1 MKAFF
6 VFLWRLL
13 LIVLVIG
20 VVLSLFYLLE
30 WPMELAYW
38 VLGVGFGVF
47 FLLVLGRRLYV
58 RYRARAQVKRVI
70 RQGKPSAVSAGHD
83 VGMSTGQLNRALSK
97 RWRQTIKALK
107 RSQLK
112 LRGDPLYVLPWYMII
127 GRPTTGKSTS
137 LRSAQLLKPG
147 IENLSIHEDGS
158 TLNLEW
164 WLYEEAIVI
173 DTAGRYAVPEQQ
185 ERDRK
190 EWDKLLGLLASHK
203 QREPLN
209 GLVVAVSAERLL
221 TCDEETILEEGR
233 QVRTSINNL
242 MDRLEIQV
250 PVYLLVT
257 KCDKIEGFSE
267 WVSYLPDESLLQPMG
282 YLNTADT
289 VDFNSVL
296 DKALDSILDRMKELR
311 LLMMERTDT
320 PDDSLLVLPSEVER
334 LRDNLHAFINTAL
347 VGNIYQE
354 APKFR
359 GLYFG
364 SSLQSIN
371 GKETLRG
378 VFLHE
383 FFTRVLP
390 SDRGLYESLPSIDRL
405 RRAVRRYALGIGGAV
420 TLISFAVLTLA
431 YETNRSALEA
441 IRDTFSEVELS
452 EQGSPAE
459 RLFSAAE
466 LLDFAL
472 AMEQYQQSEL
482 IPWWLP
488 YGGAGDISELRAR
501 YVNYFRTAILQPI
514 DVPIIQTIDDLANEE
529 TSVVAGGLIR
539 RINALKTQLNDEDPS
554 LVPAVSSTYYGLL
567 EEGVSLEQSAIFNE
581 LYLAY
586 LDWNPVTSSLNEERV
601 NLQSAL
607 LHLVNRN
614 SGDYTWIIDWAN
626 AQGFP
631 SVRLED
637 FWGGSQRIANAP
649 QVDPAFTL
657 TGYDFITQ
665 FMEEFSTA
673 NEGDD
678 ALTEI
683 QADFEQF
690 YQREYQMAWES
701 FAERFDE
708 GVQRYR
714 DRREWVR
721 ALERMPG
728 NDNPYFAFIERM
740 YAELTPFE
748 ALQYASAD
756 HFAYFVELQEYT
768 VPDASGGQGPGAS
781 RAIKKVLGKAGKVGK
796 LAQRAIRIQ
805 RRAGAGTAEEEVN
818 PLDSLLEQGVTAVD
832 DYKAALSQVAFNS
845 NLRSQSL
852 AALNDYFLQP
862 DSLQSGS
869 GPMANA
875 WTAVYALQ
883 EIFGRPDSESALFWE
898 LYTGPLDVAYDYMM
912 KEGSCELQ
920 DRWENNVLASLEGVE
935 QNRLGSLIVG
945 EQGVLW
951 EFLNGDAQAFV
962 SRQLNRGY
970 VPAEVSGRTMTL
982 DEDFY
987 SVLNNASNGGI
998 VVGNEFD
1005 VSVRTLPSG
1014 TNAGA
1019 TASPYA
1025 TFLNLHCSDGVQTL
1039 ANYNYPSERTF
1050 NWSLEQCG
1058 DTSLTIEIGQ
1068 MRLTKDYPGVKGFAR
1083 FLDDFRDG
1091 RFIFSASDFPG
1102 SEAQL
1107 RQENISQIDIN
1118 YEIVGQRP
1126 VIQSLSTVPLGL
1138 PPQIASCWP
1147 NPQLEVEPLMVVEEA
1162 PTSAARVSF

>member
-13 LIVLVIG
+13 LILLVIG
-20 VVLSLFYLLE
+20 VVLSVFYLLE
-30 WPMELAYW
+30 WPMVLAYW

-70 RQGKPSAVSAGHD
+70 RQGKPSEVAAGHD
-83 VGMSTGQLNRALSK
+83 VGMSSSQLNRALNK

-185 ERDRK
+185 DRDRK
-190 EWDKLLGLLASHK
+190 EWDKLLGLFASHK

-209 GLVVAVSAERLL
+209 GLIVAISAERLL

-233 QVRTSINNL
+233 QVRTSVNSL

-257 KCDKIEGFSE
+257 KCDKIEGFTE

-320 PDDSLLVLPSEVER
+320 PDDSLLVLPSELGR

-364 SSLQSIN
+364 SSMQSVN
-371 GKETLRG
+371 GKETRRG

-390 SDRGLYESLPSIDRL
+390 SDRGLFESLPSIDRI
-405 RRAVRRYALGIGGAV
+405 RRAVRRYALGVGGAI
-420 TLISFAVLTLA
+420 TLISFTALTLA
-431 YETNRSALEA
+431 YEANRTMLES
-441 IRDTFSEVELS
+441 IRDTFSEVELN
-452 EQGSPAE
+452 EQGDPGE
-459 RLFSAAE
+459 RLFAAAE
-466 LLDFAL
+466 LLDFAM
-472 AMEQYQQSEL
+472 AMEQYQQSEF

-488 YGGAGDISELRAR
+488 YGGAGDIADLRAR
-501 YVNYFRTAILQPI
+501 YVDFFRTAILQPI
-514 DVPIIQTIDDLANEE
+514 DEPIIQTIDNLANEE

-539 RINALKTQLNDEDPS
+539 RINALQTQLIGEDPS
-554 LVPAVSSTYYGLL
+554 LAPAVSNSYYGLL
-567 EEGVSLEQSAIFNE
+567 EQGVSLERSAIFNE

-586 LDWNPVTSSLNEERV
+586 LNWNPVTSSLVEERL

-607 LHLVNRN
+607 LLLVNRN
-614 SGDYTWIIDWAN
+614 SGDYSWIIDWAN
-626 AQGFP
+626 AQNFP

-637 FWGGSQRIANAP
+637 FWGGSQRIVNAP
-649 QVDPAFTL
+649 QIDPAFTL
-657 TGYDFITQ
+657 TGFEFVTQ
-665 FMEEFSTA
+665 FMEEFSSA

-678 ALTEI
+678 ALAEI
-683 QADFEQF
+683 QVDFEQF

-721 ALERMPG
+721 SLERMPG
-728 NDNPYFAFIERM
+728 NDNPYFAFIDRM
-740 YAELTPFE
+740 YDELTPFE
-748 ALQYASAD
+748 GLQYASAD
-756 HFAYFVELQEYT
+756 HFGYFKELQEYT
-768 VPDASGGQGPGAS
+768 VEDASGGQGPGAS
-781 RAIKKVLGKAGKVGK
+781 KAIKKVLGKFGKVGK
-796 LAQRAIRIQ
+796 LAKKAIKIQ
-805 RRAGAGTAEEEVN
+805 KKTAGSAEETVN
-818 PLDSLLEQGVTAVD
+818 PLDTLLGQGVIAVD
-832 DYKAALSQVAFNS
+832 DYKAALSQVAFNAD
-845 NLRSQSL
+845 LRSQSL
-852 AALNDYFLQP
+852 ASLNDYFSAP
-862 DSLQSGS
+862 DALESGS

-875 WTAVYALQ
+875 WTSVYALQ

-898 LYTGPLDVAYDYMM
+898 LYTGPLEVAYDFMM

-920 DRWENNVLASLEGVE
+920 DRWENDVLASLEGVE

-945 EQGVLW
+945 ETGVLW
-951 EFLNGDAQAFV
+951 GFLNGDAQSFV
-962 SRQLNRGY
+962 TRQLNRGY
-970 VPAEVSGRTMTL
+970 VPVEVKGRTMTL
-982 DEDFY
+982 GDDFY

-998 VVGNEFD
+998 IVGNQFD
-1005 VSVRTLPSG
+1005 VSIRTLPSG

-1019 TASPYA
+1019 SIAPYA

-1050 NWSLEQCG
+1050 NWALEQCG

-1068 MRLTKDYPGVKGFAR
+1068 MRLTKNYPGVKGFAR

-1091 RFIFSASDFPG
+1091 RFLFSASDFPS

-1107 RQENISQIDIN
+1107 RQANVSQIDIN
-1118 YEIVGQRP
+1118 YQIVGQRP
-1126 VIQSLSTVPLGL
+1126 LIQSLSTVPLSL

-1147 NPQLEVEPLMVVEEA
+1147 SQQPDAEPLMVVQEA
-1162 PTSAARVSF
+1162 PTSTATVSF

>member
-13 LIVLVIG
+13 LILLVAG
-20 VVLSLFYLLE
+20 VVLSVFYLLE
-30 WPMELAYW
+30 WPMVLAYW
-38 VLGVGFGVF
+38 VLGVGFGLF

-70 RQGKPSAVSAGHD
+70 RQGKPSEISAGLD
-83 VGMSTGQLNRALSK
+83 VSMSSSQLNRALSK

-112 LRGDPLYVLPWYMII
+112 MRGDPLYVLPWYMMI

-137 LRSAQLLKPG
+137 LRNAQLLKPG

-233 QVRTSINNL
+233 QVRTSINKL

-257 KCDKIEGFSE
+257 KCDTIEGFSE

-282 YLNTADT
+282 YLNSTDT
-289 VDFNSVL
+289 VDFNSIL
-296 DKALDSILDRMKELR
+296 DKALDTVLDRMKELR
-311 LLMMERTDT
+311 LLMMERTET
-320 PDDSLLVLPSEVER
+320 PDDSLLVLPSEFER

-364 SSLQSIN
+364 SSVQSIN
-371 GKETLRG
+371 GKETQRG

-405 RRAVRRYALGIGGAV
+405 RRAVRRYAMGIGGAV
-420 TLISFAVLTLA
+420 TLIGFAALTLA
-431 YETNRSALEA
+431 YEANRSVLET
-441 IRDTFSEVELS
+441 IRDTYSEVELN
-452 EQGSPAE
+452 EQSSSDE
-459 RLFSAAE
+459 RLLSAAE

-472 AMEQYQQSEL
+472 AMEQYQQFEFV
-482 IPWWLP
+482 PWALP
-488 YGGAGDISELRAR
+488 YGGAGDIDGLRSQ
-501 YVNYFRTAILQPI
+501 YVNFFRNAILQPI
-514 DVPIIQTIDDLANEE
+514 DEPIIQTIDDLANEE

-539 RINALKTQLNDEDPS
+539 RINALGTHLEGEDTS

-586 LDWNPVTSSLNEERV
+586 LDWNPVTSSLTQERL

-649 QVDPAFTL
+649 QIDPAFTL
-657 TGYDFITQ
+657 TGHEFVTQ
-665 FMEEFSTA
+665 FMQEFSAA
-673 NEGDD
+673 NEGYD
-678 ALTEI
+678 ALVEI
-683 QADFEQF
+683 QADFQQF

-721 ALERMPG
+721 SLERMPS

-748 ALQYASAD
+748 ELQYASAD
-756 HFAYFVELQEYT
+756 HFAYFTELQEYT
-768 VPDASGGQGPGAS
+768 VADASGGQGPGAS
-781 RAIKKVLGKAGKVGK
+781 KAIKKVLGKFGKVGK
-796 LAQRAIRIQ
+796 LAKKAIKIQ
-805 RRAGAGTAEEEVN
+805 KKAGGGAEDDVN
-818 PLDSLLEQGVTAVD
+818 PLDSLLEQGIAAVD
-832 DYKAALSQVAFNS
+832 DYKAALSQVAFNAD
-845 NLRSQSL
+845 LRSQSL
-852 AALNDYFLQP
+852 ASLNDYFSAP
-862 DSLQSGS
+862 DALESGS
-869 GPMANA
+869 GPMADA
-875 WTAVYALQ
+875 WTSVYALQ

-898 LYTGPLDVAYDYMM
+898 LYTGPLDVAYDFMM

-920 DRWENNVLASLEGVE
+920 DRWENNVLAALEGVE
-935 QNRLGSLIVG
+935 QNKLGSLIVG

-951 EFLNGDAQAFV
+951 GFLNGDAQAFV

-970 VPAEVSGRTMTL
+970 VPAEVKGRTMTM
-982 DEDFY
+982 ENDFY

-998 VVGNEFD
+998 IVGNEFD

-1014 TNAGA
+1014 TNGGA
-1019 TASPYA
+1019 SVSPYA

-1091 RFIFSASDFPG
+1091 RFLFSASDFPN

-1107 RQENISQIDIN
+1107 RQVNVNQIDIN
-1118 YEIVGQRP
+1118 YQIVGQRP
-1126 VIQSLSTVPLGL
+1126 VIQSLSTVPLSL
-1138 PPQIASCWP
+1138 PPKVASCWP
-1147 NPQLEVEPLMVVEEA
+1147 VQQLEVQPVMVVEQA
-1162 PTSAARVSF
+1162 PTATATVSF

>member
-6 VFLWRLL
+6 VFLWRLFLIL
-13 LIVLVIG
+13 LVVG

-30 WPMELAYW
+30 WPMALAYW
-38 VLGVGFGVF
+38 VLGLGFALF
-47 FLLVLGRRLYV
+47 FMILIGRRIYV
-58 RYRARAQVKRVI
+58 RYRAKAQVKRVI
-70 RQGKPSAVSAGHD
+70 RQGKPSAVSAGLD
-83 VGMSTGQLNRALSK
+83 VSMSSSQLNRALGK
-97 RWRQTIKALK
+97 RWRQTIKALR

-112 LRGDPLYVLPWYMII
+112 MRGDPLYVLPWYMMI

-137 LRSAQLLKPG
+137 LRNAQLLKPG

-282 YLNTADT
+282 YLNSADT

-296 DKALDSILDRMKELR
+296 DRALDTVLDRMKELR

-320 PDDSLLVLPSEVER
+320 PDDSLLVLPSELER

-364 SSLQSIN
+364 SSVQNLN
-371 GKETLRG
+371 GKETQRG

-390 SDRGLYESLPSIDRL
+390 SDRGLYESLPSIERL
-405 RRAVRRYALGIGGAV
+405 QRAVRRYALGIGGAV
-420 TLISFAVLTLA
+420 TLITFAALTLA
-431 YETNRSALEA
+431 YEANRSVLETL
-441 IRDTFSEVELS
+441 RDTFSEVELN
-452 EQGSPAE
+452 EQSSPGE
-459 RLFSAAE
+459 RLLSSAE
-466 LLDFAL
+466 LLDFAM
-472 AMEQYQQSEL
+472 AMEQYQRSEL
-482 IPWWLP
+482 VPWWLP
-488 YGGAGDISELRAR
+488 YGGAGDIDGLRSR
-501 YVNYFRTAILQPI
+501 YVAFFRNAILQPI
-514 DVPIIQTIDDLANEE
+514 DEPIIQTIDDLANEE

-539 RINALKTQLNDEDPS
+539 RINALKTRMEGEDPR

-567 EEGVSLEQSAIFNE
+567 EEGVSLEQSGIFNE
-581 LYLAY
+581 LYLSY
-586 LDWNPVTSSLNEERV
+586 LEWNTVTSSLTEERL

-637 FWGGSQRIANAP
+637 FWGGSQRIPDAP
-649 QVDPAFTL
+649 QIDPAFTL
-657 TGYDFITQ
+657 AGYEFVTQ
-665 FMEEFSTA
+665 FMQEFSTA

-678 ALTEI
+678 ALAEI

-721 ALERMPG
+721 SLERMPG
-728 NDNPYFAFIERM
+728 NDNPYFAFIDRM
-740 YAELTPFE
+740 YDELTPFE
-748 ALQYASAD
+748 ELQYASAD
-756 HFAYFVELQEYT
+756 HFAYFKELQEYT

-781 RAIKKVLGKAGKVGK
+781 RAIKKVLGKFGKVGK
-796 LAQRAIRIQ
+796 LAQRAIKLQ
-805 RRAGAGTAEEEVN
+805 RRSGVGSSEEEVN
-818 PLDSLLEQGVTAVD
+818 PLDSLLENGIAAVD
-832 DYKAALSQVAFNS
+832 DYKAAMSQVAFNAD
-845 NLRSQSL
+845 LRTQSL
-852 AALNDYFLQP
+852 SSLNDYFSAP
-862 DSLQSGS
+862 DALESGS

-883 EIFGRPDSESALFWE
+883 EVFGRPDSESALFWE
-898 LYTGPLDVAYDYMM
+898 LYTGPLDVAYDFMM

-920 DRWENNVLASLEGVE
+920 DRWENNVLAALEGVE

-945 EQGVLW
+945 ETGVLW

-970 VPAEVSGRTMTL
+970 VPAEVNGRAMTL
-982 DEDFY
+982 SGDFY
-987 SVLNNASNGGI
+987 SVLNSASNGGI
-998 VVGNEFD
+998 IVGNEFD

-1014 TNAGA
+1014 TNGGA
-1019 TASPYA
+1019 SVSPYA

-1091 RFIFSASDFPG
+1091 RYIFSASDFPG

-1107 RQENISQIDIN
+1107 RQVNVNQIDIN

-1138 PPQIASCWP
+1138 PPRIASCWP
-1147 NPQLEVEPLMVVEEA
+1147 SPEVAEPQIMVEEA
-1162 PTSAARVSF
+1162 PTSTATVSF

>member
-13 LIVLVIG
+13 LILLVIG
-20 VVLSLFYLLE
+20 VVLSVFYLLE
-30 WPMELAYW
+30 WPMVLAYW

-70 RQGKPSAVSAGHD
+70 RQGKPSEVAAGHD
-83 VGMSTGQLNRALSK
+83 VGMSSSQLNRALNK

-185 ERDRK
+185 DRDRK
-190 EWDKLLGLLASHK
+190 EWDKLLGLFASHK

-209 GLVVAVSAERLL
+209 GLIVAISAERLL

-233 QVRTSINNL
+233 QVRTSVNSL

-257 KCDKIEGFSE
+257 KCDKIEGFTE

-320 PDDSLLVLPSEVER
+320 PDDSLLVLPSELGR

-364 SSLQSIN
+364 SSMQSVN
-371 GKETLRG
+371 GKETRRG

-390 SDRGLYESLPSIDRL
+390 SDRGLFESLPSIDRI
-405 RRAVRRYALGIGGAV
+405 RRAVRRYALGVGGAI
-420 TLISFAVLTLA
+420 TLISFTALTLA
-431 YETNRSALEA
+431 YEANRTMLES
-441 IRDTFSEVELS
+441 IRDTFSEVELN
-452 EQGSPAE
+452 EQGDPGE
-459 RLFSAAE
+459 RLFAAAE
-466 LLDFAL
+466 LLDFAM
-472 AMEQYQQSEL
+472 AMEQYQQSEF

-488 YGGAGDISELRAR
+488 YGGAGDIADLRAR
-501 YVNYFRTAILQPI
+501 YVDFFRTAILQPI
-514 DVPIIQTIDDLANEE
+514 DEPIIQTIDNLANEE

-539 RINALKTQLNDEDPS
+539 RINALQTQLIGEDPS
-554 LVPAVSSTYYGLL
+554 LAPAVSNSYYGLL
-567 EEGVSLEQSAIFNE
+567 EQGVSLERSAIFNE

-586 LDWNPVTSSLNEERV
+586 LNWNPVTSSLVEERL

-607 LHLVNRN
+607 LLLVNRN
-614 SGDYTWIIDWAN
+614 SGDYSWIIDWAN
-626 AQGFP
+626 AQNFP

-637 FWGGSQRIANAP
+637 FWGGSQRIVNAP
-649 QVDPAFTL
+649 QIDPAFTL
-657 TGYDFITQ
+657 TGFEFVTQ
-665 FMEEFSTA
+665 FMEEFSSA

-678 ALTEI
+678 ALAEI
-683 QADFEQF
+683 QVDFEQF

-721 ALERMPG
+721 SLERMPG
-728 NDNPYFAFIERM
+728 NDNPYFAFIDRM
-740 YAELTPFE
+740 YDELTPFE
-748 ALQYASAD
+748 GLQYASAD
-756 HFAYFVELQEYT
+756 HFGYFKELQEYT
-768 VPDASGGQGPGAS
+768 VEDASGGQGPGAS
-781 RAIKKVLGKAGKVGK
+781 KAIKKVLGKFGKVGK
-796 LAQRAIRIQ
+796 LAKKAIKIQ
-805 RRAGAGTAEEEVN
+805 KKTAGSAEETVN
-818 PLDSLLEQGVTAVD
+818 PLDTLLGQGVIAVD
-832 DYKAALSQVAFNS
+832 DYKAALSQVAFNAD
-845 NLRSQSL
+845 LRSQSL
-852 AALNDYFLQP
+852 ASLNDYFSAP
-862 DSLQSGS
+862 DALESGS

-875 WTAVYALQ
+875 WTSVYALQ

-898 LYTGPLDVAYDYMM
+898 LYTGPLEVAYDFMM

-920 DRWENNVLASLEGVE
+920 DRWENDVLASLEGVE

-945 EQGVLW
+945 ETGVLW
-951 EFLNGDAQAFV
+951 GFLNGDAQSFV
-962 SRQLNRGY
+962 TRQLNRGY
-970 VPAEVSGRTMTL
+970 VPVEVKGRTMTL
-982 DEDFY
+982 GDDFY

-998 VVGNEFD
+998 IVGNQFD
-1005 VSVRTLPSG
+1005 VSIRTLPSG

-1019 TASPYA
+1019 SIAPYA

-1050 NWSLEQCG
+1050 NWALEQCG

-1068 MRLTKDYPGVKGFAR
+1068 MRLTK
-1083 FLDDFRDG
+1083 
-1091 RFIFSASDFPG
+1091 
-1102 SEAQL
+1102 
-1107 RQENISQIDIN
+1107 N
-1118 YEIVGQRP
+1118 
-1126 VIQSLSTVPLGL
+1126 
-1138 PPQIASCWP
+1138 
-1147 NPQLEVEPLMVVEEA
+1147 
-1162 PTSAARVSF
+1162 

>member
-13 LIVLVIG
+13 LILLVVG

-30 WPMELAYW
+30 WPMVLAYW
-38 VLGVGFGVF
+38 VLGLGFGLF
-47 FLLVLGRRLYV
+47 FLILIGRRMYV
-58 RYRARAQVKRVI
+58 RYRAKAQVKRVI
-70 RQGKPSAVSAGHD
+70 RQGKPSAVSAGLD
-83 VGMSTGQLNRALSK
+83 VSMSSSQLNRALAK
-97 RWRQTIKALK
+97 RWRQTIKALR

-112 LRGDPLYVLPWYMII
+112 MRGDPLYVLPWYMMI

-137 LRSAQLLKPG
+137 LRNAQLLKPG

-282 YLNTADT
+282 YLNSADT

-296 DKALDSILDRMKELR
+296 DRALDTVLDRMKELR

-320 PDDSLLVLPSEVER
+320 PDDSLLVLPSELER

-364 SSLQSIN
+364 SSVQNLN
-371 GKETLRG
+371 GKETQRG

-390 SDRGLYESLPSIDRL
+390 SDRGLYESLPSIERL
-405 RRAVRRYALGIGGAV
+405 QRAVRRYALGIGGAV
-420 TLISFAVLTLA
+420 TLITFAALTVA
-431 YETNRSALEA
+431 YEANRSVLETL
-441 IRDTFSEVELS
+441 RDTFSEVELN
-452 EQGSPAE
+452 EQSSPGE
-459 RLFSAAE
+459 RLLSSAE

-472 AMEQYQQSEL
+472 AMEQYQRSEL
-482 IPWWLP
+482 VPWWLP
-488 YGGAGDISELRAR
+488 YGGAGDIDGLRTR
-501 YVNYFRTAILQPI
+501 YVSFFRNAILQPI
-514 DVPIIQTIDDLANEE
+514 DEPIIQTIDDLANEE

-539 RINALKTQLNDEDPS
+539 RINALQTQMDGEDPR

-567 EEGVSLEQSAIFNE
+567 EEGVSLEQSGIFNE
-581 LYLAY
+581 LYLSY
-586 LDWNPVTSSLNEERV
+586 LEWNPVTSSLTEERL

-637 FWGGSQRIANAP
+637 FWGGSQRIPDAP

-657 TGYDFITQ
+657 AGYEFVTQ
-665 FMEEFSTA
+665 FMQEFSTA

-678 ALTEI
+678 ALAEI

-721 ALERMPG
+721 SLERMPG

-740 YAELTPFE
+740 YDELTPFE
-748 ALQYASAD
+748 ELQYASAD
-756 HFAYFVELQEYT
+756 HFAYFKELQEYT

-781 RAIKKVLGKAGKVGK
+781 RAIKKVLGKFGKVGK
-796 LAQRAIRIQ
+796 LAQRAIKLQ
-805 RRAGAGTAEEEVN
+805 RRTGVGSSEEEVN
-818 PLDSLLEQGVTAVD
+818 PLDSLLEQGITAVD
-832 DYKAALSQVAFNS
+832 DYKAAMSQVAFNAD
-845 NLRSQSL
+845 LRSQSL
-852 AALNDYFLQP
+852 SSLNDYFSAP
-862 DSLQSGS
+862 DALESGS

-883 EIFGRPDSESALFWE
+883 EVFGRPDSESALFWE
-898 LYTGPLDVAYDYMM
+898 LYTGPLDVAYDFMM

-920 DRWENNVLASLEGVE
+920 DRWENNVLAALEGVE

-945 EQGVLW
+945 ETGVLW

-970 VPAEVSGRTMTL
+970 VPAEVKGRAMTL
-982 DEDFY
+982 SGDFY
-987 SVLNNASNGGI
+987 SVLNSASNGGI
-998 VVGNEFD
+998 IVGNEFD

-1014 TNAGA
+1014 TNGGA
-1019 TASPYA
+1019 SVSPYA

-1091 RFIFSASDFPG
+1091 RFIFNASDFPG

-1107 RQENISQIDIN
+1107 RQVNVNQIDIN

-1138 PPQIASCWP
+1138 PPRIASCWP
-1147 NPQLEVEPLMVVEEA
+1147 SPDAGVPKMIVEEA
-1162 PTSAARVSF
+1162 PTSTATVSF

>member
-13 LIVLVIG
+13 LILLVIG
-20 VVLSLFYLLE
+20 VVLSVFYLLE
-30 WPMELAYW
+30 WPMVLAYW

-70 RQGKPSAVSAGHD
+70 RQGKPSEVAAGHD
-83 VGMSTGQLNRALSK
+83 VGMSSSQLNRALNK

-185 ERDRK
+185 DRDRK
-190 EWDKLLGLLASHK
+190 EWDKLLGLFASHK

-209 GLVVAVSAERLL
+209 GLIVAISAERLL

-233 QVRTSINNL
+233 QVRTSVNSL

-257 KCDKIEGFSE
+257 KCDKIEGFTE

-320 PDDSLLVLPSEVER
+320 PDDSLLVLPSELGR

-364 SSLQSIN
+364 SSMQSVN
-371 GKETLRG
+371 GKETRRG

-390 SDRGLYESLPSIDRL
+390 SDRGLFESLPSIDRI
-405 RRAVRRYALGIGGAV
+405 RRAVRRYALGVGGAI
-420 TLISFAVLTLA
+420 TLISFTALTLA
-431 YETNRSALEA
+431 YEANRTMLES
-441 IRDTFSEVELS
+441 IRDTFSEVELN
-452 EQGSPAE
+452 EQGDPGE
-459 RLFSAAE
+459 RLFAAAE
-466 LLDFAL
+466 LLDFAM
-472 AMEQYQQSEL
+472 AMEQYQQSEF

-488 YGGAGDISELRAR
+488 YGGAGDIADLRAR
-501 YVNYFRTAILQPI
+501 YVDFFRTAILQPI
-514 DVPIIQTIDDLANEE
+514 DEPIIQTIDNLANEE

-539 RINALKTQLNDEDPS
+539 RINALQTQLIGEDPS
-554 LVPAVSSTYYGLL
+554 LAPAVSNSYYGLL
-567 EEGVSLEQSAIFNE
+567 EQGVSLERSAIFNE

-586 LDWNPVTSSLNEERV
+586 LNWNPVTSSLVEERL

-607 LHLVNRN
+607 LLLVNRN
-614 SGDYTWIIDWAN
+614 SGDYSWIIDWAN
-626 AQGFP
+626 AQNFP

-637 FWGGSQRIANAP
+637 FWGGSQRIVNAP
-649 QVDPAFTL
+649 QIDPAFTL
-657 TGYDFITQ
+657 TGFEFVTQ
-665 FMEEFSTA
+665 FMEEFSSA

-678 ALTEI
+678 ALAEI
-683 QADFEQF
+683 QVDFEQF

-721 ALERMPG
+721 SLERMPG
-728 NDNPYFAFIERM
+728 NDNPYFAFIDRM
-740 YAELTPFE
+740 YDELTPFE
-748 ALQYASAD
+748 GLQYASAD
-756 HFAYFVELQEYT
+756 HFGYFKELQEYT
-768 VPDASGGQGPGAS
+768 VEDASGGQGPGAS
-781 RAIKKVLGKAGKVGK
+781 KAIKKVLGKFGKVGK
-796 LAQRAIRIQ
+796 LAKKAIKIQ
-805 RRAGAGTAEEEVN
+805 KKTAGSAEETVN
-818 PLDSLLEQGVTAVD
+818 PLDTLLGQGVIAVD
-832 DYKAALSQVAFNS
+832 DYKAALSQVAFNAD
-845 NLRSQSL
+845 LRSQSL
-852 AALNDYFLQP
+852 ASLNDYFSAP
-862 DSLQSGS
+862 DALESGS

-875 WTAVYALQ
+875 WTSVYALQ

-898 LYTGPLDVAYDYMM
+898 LYTGPLEVAYDFMM

-920 DRWENNVLASLEGVE
+920 DRWENDVLASLEGVE

-945 EQGVLW
+945 ETGVLW
-951 EFLNGDAQAFV
+951 GFLNGDAQSFV
-962 SRQLNRGY
+962 TRQLNRGY
-970 VPAEVSGRTMTL
+970 VPVEVKGRTMTL
-982 DEDFY
+982 GDDFY

-998 VVGNEFD
+998 IVGNQFD
-1005 VSVRTLPSG
+1005 VSIRTLPSG

-1019 TASPYA
+1019 SIAPYA

-1050 NWSLEQCG
+1050 NWALEQCG

-1068 MRLTKDYPGVKGFAR
+1068 MRLTKNYPGVKGFAR

-1091 RFIFSASDFPG
+1091 RFLFSASDFPS

-1107 RQENISQIDIN
+1107 RQANVSQIDIN
-1118 YEIVGQRP
+1118 YQIVGQRP
-1126 VIQSLSTVPLGL
+1126 VIQSLSTVPLSL

-1147 NPQLEVEPLMVVEEA
+1147 SQQPDAEPLMVVQEA
-1162 PTSAARVSF
+1162 PTSTATVSF